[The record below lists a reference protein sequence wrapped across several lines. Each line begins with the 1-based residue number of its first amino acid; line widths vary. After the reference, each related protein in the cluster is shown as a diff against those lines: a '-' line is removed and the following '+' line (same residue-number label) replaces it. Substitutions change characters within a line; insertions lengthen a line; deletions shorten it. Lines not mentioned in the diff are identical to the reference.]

1 MVNDLRNLQTN
12 YKHVPGPNIPFLV
25 LYAKNEVAA
34 KIIRAY
40 MPIFAGNPRENSH
53 IKVKGLLVGKLII
66 YYLNP

>member
-1 MVNDLRNLQTN
+1 MPVIG
-12 YKHVPGPNIPFLV
+12 PGIPFLV

-34 KIIRAY
+34 KIVRVY
-40 MPIFAGNPRENSH
+40 RPIFLGNPREDSY